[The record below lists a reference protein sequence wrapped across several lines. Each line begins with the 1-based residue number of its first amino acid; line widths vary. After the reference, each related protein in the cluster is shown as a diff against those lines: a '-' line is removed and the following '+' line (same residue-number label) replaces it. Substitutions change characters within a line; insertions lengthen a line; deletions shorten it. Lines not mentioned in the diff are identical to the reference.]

1 MTTAQAVG
9 AVSREAAEWYA
20 IDWPAINRNVRRLQV
35 RIVQATKASRWGRV
49 RALQRLLTHSYSGK
63 VLAVRR
69 VRENNGKKTPGVDQ
83 EIWDTPEKKT
93 QAVHALKRRG
103 YQSQPL
109 RRVYIPKSDGKT
121 MRPLG
126 IPTMKDRAQQALY
139 LLALAPV
146 VETTADKNSYGFRQQ
161 RSCADAMEQ
170 CFKALRS
177 ANTQWI
183 LEGDIKSFFDKISHD
198 WLLAHVPIDQVILQ
212 KWLKSGYMEKHVLH
226 ETTDGTPQGGII
238 SPALANCALDGLER
252 LLRKN
257 YPAGKRLK
265 SLGGEK
271 PCVNLVRYADDFV
284 ITSKSKELLAGEIKP
299 LVEHFLQERGLELS
313 PKKTVITHVEHGF
326 DFLGQNVRRYPNG
339 KLLIKPSK
347 KNVKTFL
354 EDIRRTIKAAHG
366 MSAADLIDQLNPK
379 IRGWA
384 NYHRHVVSKRTFRRV
399 DLMIFSSLW
408 RWARRRHPNK
418 SPRWVKPK
426 YFERR
431 RDRDWSFFGETCDD
445 EGRSNKVW
453 LYYAKSIPIKRHVKV
468 KGEANPYDPTD
479 ETYFEEREGA
489 HMLETFRGTRTLRYL
504 WYEQRGLCTLCNTKI
519 TRITGWR
526 LHYGVPRAM
535 GGSTA
540 ASNRVLLH
548 PECMTGFIVS
558 VFPFRN
564 RVSSKEA
571 FEGLELGE
579 RKLSR
584 PVLRGPGGRKVAGLP
599 GIQLSR
605 PNAKRKREI

>member
-20 IDWPAINRNVRRLQV
+20 IEWRAINRNVRRLQV

-69 VRENNGKKTPGVDQ
+69 VTENNGKKTPGVDQ

-126 IPTMKDRAQQALY
+126 IPAMKDRAQQALY

-183 LEGDIKSFFDKISHD
+183 LEGDIKSCFDKISHD
-198 WLLAHVPIDQVILQ
+198 WLLAHVPIDRVILQ

-252 LLRKN
+252 LLREK

-284 ITSKSKELLAGEIKP
+284 ITSKSKELLEGEIKP

-326 DFLGQNVRRYPNG
+326 DFLGQNVRYPNR

-354 EDIRRTIKAAHG
+354 DGIRRTIKAAHG
-366 MSAADLIDQLNPK
+366 VSAADLIDQLNPK

-384 NYHRHVVSKRTFRRV
+384 NYHRHVVSKRTFGCV
-399 DLMIFSSLW
+399 DHSIFSSLW
-408 RWARRRHPNK
+408 KWARRRHPNK
-418 SPRWVKPK
+418 SPRWFKPK
-426 YFERR
+426 YFTQRGN
-431 RDRDWSFFGETCDD
+431 RDWSFFGETCDD
-445 EGRSNKVW
+445 EGQTNKVW
-453 LYYAKSIPIKRHVKV
+453 LHYAKSTPIKRHVKV

-526 LHYGVPRAM
+526 LHYCVSRVM
-535 GGSTA
+535 GGSAGAT
-540 ASNRVLLH
+540 NRVLLH
-548 PECMTGFIVS
+548 PECHDRVHRQRLSVS
-558 VFPFRN
+558 KPR
-564 RVSSKEA
+564 
-571 FEGLELGE
+571 LL
-579 RKLSR
+579 
-584 PVLRGPGGRKVAGLP
+584 
-599 GIQLSR
+599 
-605 PNAKRKREI
+605 

>member
-9 AVSREAAEWYA
+9 AVSDEAAEWYA
-20 IDWPAINRNVRRLQV
+20 INWQTINRNVRRLQV
-35 RIVQATKASRWGRV
+35 RIVQATKESRWGKV
-49 RALQRLLTHSYSGK
+49 RALQHLLTHSYSGK

-69 VRENNGKKTPGVDQ
+69 VTENDGKKTPGVDQ

-93 QAVHALKRRG
+93 QAVHTLKRRG

-139 LLALAPV
+139 LLALVPV

-161 RSCADAMEQ
+161 RSCADAIKQ
-170 CFKALRS
+170 CFLALRS

-183 LEGDIKSFFDKISHD
+183 LEGDIKSCFDKISHD
-198 WLLAHVPIDQVILQ
+198 WLLAHVPMDRVILQ

-252 LLRKN
+252 LLREK
-257 YPAGKRLK
+257 YPAEKRLK
-265 SLGGEK
+265 SLGGGK

-284 ITSKSKELLAGEIKP
+284 ITSKSKELLEGEIKL
-299 LVEHFLQERGLELS
+299 LVEQFLQERGLELS
-313 PKKTVITHVEHGF
+313 PTKTVITHVEKGF

-354 EDIRRTIKAAHG
+354 GSIRQVIKAALG

-384 NYHRHVVSKRTFRRV
+384 NYHRHVVSKRTFGRV
-399 DLMIFSSLW
+399 DHALFSSLW
-408 RWARRRHPNK
+408 QWARRRHPNK
-418 SPRWVKPK
+418 NPRWFKSK

-431 RDRDWSFFGETCDD
+431 GDRDWSFFGESCDD
-445 EGRSNKVW
+445 EGRPKKVW
-453 LYYAKSIPIKRHVKV
+453 LFHAKSTPIKRHVKV
-468 KGEANPYDPTD
+468 KGEANPYDPTY

-504 WYEQRGLCTLCNTKI
+504 WYEQRGLCTQCNTKI

-526 LHYGVPRAM
+526 LHYCVPRVK
-535 GGSTA
+535 GGSTGA
-540 ASNRVLLH
+540 TNCVLLH
-548 PECMTGFIVS
+548 PECHDRVHRQHLFVS
-558 VFPFRN
+558 
-564 RVSSKEA
+564 K
-571 FEGLELGE
+571 
-579 RKLSR
+579 SR
-584 PVLRGPGGRKVAGLP
+584 LP
-599 GIQLSR
+599 
-605 PNAKRKREI
+605 

>member
-20 IDWPAINRNVRRLQV
+20 IEWRAINRNVRRLQV

-69 VRENNGKKTPGVDQ
+69 VTENNGKKTPGVDQ

-126 IPTMKDRAQQALY
+126 IPAMKDRAQQALY

-183 LEGDIKSFFDKISHD
+183 LEGDIKSCFDKISHD
-198 WLLAHVPIDQVILQ
+198 WLLAHVPIDRVILQ

-252 LLRKN
+252 LLQER

-284 ITSKSKELLAGEIKP
+284 ITSKSKELLEGEIKP

-354 EDIRRTIKAAHG
+354 DGIRRTIKAAHG
-366 MSAADLIDQLNPK
+366 VSAADLIDQLNPK

-384 NYHRHVVSKRTFRRV
+384 NYHRHVVSKRTFGCV
-399 DLMIFSSLW
+399 DHSIFSSLW
-408 RWARRRHPNK
+408 KWARRRHPNK
-418 SPRWVKPK
+418 SPRWFKPK
-426 YFERR
+426 YFTQRGN
-431 RDRDWSFFGETCDD
+431 RDWSFFGETCDD
-445 EGRSNKVW
+445 EGQTNKVW
-453 LYYAKSIPIKRHVKV
+453 LHYAKSTPIKRHVKV

-526 LHYGVPRAM
+526 LHYCVSRVM
-535 GGSTA
+535 GGSAGAT
-540 ASNRVLLH
+540 NRVLLH
-548 PECMTGFIVS
+548 PECHDRVHRQRLSVS
-558 VFPFRN
+558 KPR
-564 RVSSKEA
+564 
-571 FEGLELGE
+571 LL
-579 RKLSR
+579 
-584 PVLRGPGGRKVAGLP
+584 
-599 GIQLSR
+599 
-605 PNAKRKREI
+605 

>member
-20 IDWPAINRNVRRLQV
+20 IDWQAINRNVRRLQV
-35 RIVQATKASRWGRV
+35 RIVQATKESRWGRV

-69 VRENNGKKTPGVDQ
+69 VTENNGKKTPGVDQ

-139 LLALAPV
+139 LLALAPA

-183 LEGDIKSFFDKISHD
+183 LEGDIKSCFDKISHD
-198 WLLAHVPIDQVILQ
+198 WLLAHVPMDRVILQ

-226 ETTDGTPQGGII
+226 DTADGTPQGGII

-252 LLRKN
+252 LLREK
-257 YPAGKRLK
+257 YPAGKRFK

-284 ITSKSKELLAGEIKP
+284 ITSKSKELLEGEIKP
-299 LVEHFLQERGLELS
+299 LVEQFLQERGLELS
-313 PKKTVITHVEHGF
+313 PTKTVITHVEHGF

-339 KLLIKPSK
+339 KLFIKPSK
-347 KNVKTFL
+347 KNVGTFL
-354 EDIRRTIKAAHG
+354 KGIRRIIKDAHG
-366 MSAADLIDQLNPK
+366 VSAADLIDQLNPK
-379 IRGWA
+379 IRGWV
-384 NYHRHVVSKRTFRRV
+384 NYHRHVVSKRTFERV
-399 DLMIFSSLW
+399 DCTLFSSLW

-418 SPRWVKPK
+418 SPRWFKPK
-426 YFERR
+426 YFDRR
-431 RDRDWSFFGETCDD
+431 GNRDWSFFGETCDD
-445 EGRSNKVW
+445 DGRPTKVW
-453 LYYAKSIPIKRHVKV
+453 LYYAKSTPIKRHVKV
-468 KGEANPYDPTD
+468 KGEANPYDPTY

-504 WYEQRGLCTLCNTKI
+504 WYEQRGLCTQCNTKI

-526 LHYGVPRAM
+526 LHYCVPRVK
-535 GGSTA
+535 GGSTGA
-540 ASNRVLLH
+540 TNCVLLH
-548 PECMTGFIVS
+548 PECHDRVHRQRFPVS
-558 VFPFRN
+558 KPR
-564 RVSSKEA
+564 
-571 FEGLELGE
+571 
-579 RKLSR
+579 
-584 PVLRGPGGRKVAGLP
+584 LP
-599 GIQLSR
+599 
-605 PNAKRKREI
+605 

>member
-20 IDWPAINRNVRRLQV
+20 IDWRAINRNVRRLQV

-69 VRENNGKKTPGVDQ
+69 VTENNGKKTPGVDQ

-126 IPTMKDRAQQALY
+126 IPTMRDRAQQALY

-146 VETTADKNSYGFRQQ
+146 METTADKNSYGFRQQ
-161 RSCADAMEQ
+161 RSCADAIEQ

-183 LEGDIKSFFDKISHD
+183 LEGDIKSCFDKISHD
-198 WLLAHVPIDQVILQ
+198 WLLAHVPLDRVILQ
-212 KWLKSGYMEKHVLH
+212 KWLESGYMEKHVLH

-252 LLRKN
+252 LLREQ

-284 ITSKSKELLAGEIKP
+284 ITSKSKELLEGEIKP

-354 EDIRRTIKAAHG
+354 DGIRRTIKAAHG
-366 MSAADLIDQLNPK
+366 VSAADLIDQLNPK

-384 NYHRHVVSKRTFRRV
+384 NYHRHVVSKRTFGCV
-399 DLMIFSSLW
+399 DHSIFSSLW
-408 RWARRRHPNK
+408 KWARRRHPNK
-418 SPRWVKPK
+418 SPRWFKPK
-426 YFERR
+426 YFAQRGN
-431 RDRDWSFFGETCDD
+431 RDWSFFGETCDD
-445 EGRSNKVW
+445 EGQTNKVW
-453 LYYAKSIPIKRHVKV
+453 LHYAKSTPIKRHVKV
-468 KGEANPYDPTD
+468 KGEANPYDPTY

-526 LHYGVPRAM
+526 LHYCVSRVM
-535 GGSTA
+535 GGSAGAT
-540 ASNRVLLH
+540 NRVLLH
-548 PECMTGFIVS
+548 PECHDRVHRQRLSVS
-558 VFPFRN
+558 KPR
-564 RVSSKEA
+564 
-571 FEGLELGE
+571 LL
-579 RKLSR
+579 
-584 PVLRGPGGRKVAGLP
+584 
-599 GIQLSR
+599 
-605 PNAKRKREI
+605 